1 MAREARKKVLEKRK
15 SKGARKSFSGRRWIL
30 GRAGD
35 RRISRFSGWEDFLP
49 RGGLSAPRTVFAVG
63 LALSLILFGVAMLRP
78 GGILDVLRLTEQV
91 GAMREEMEAFEVENG
106 SLREEIRRLRSDPRE
121 VERIARDVLGLVRAG
136 ETVYEFIE
144 RE

>member
-1 MAREARKKVLEKRK
+1 M
-15 SKGARKSFSGRRWIL
+15 
-30 GRAGD
+30 
-35 RRISRFSGWEDFLP
+35 
-49 RGGLSAPRTVFAVG
+49 
-63 LALSLILFGVAMLRP
+63 RP